1 MIRINFDLIN
11 LFWEGPKP
19 TKFIKLSNSSSG
31 VADSQIHKFSGEG
44 GVDLQQ
50 VRTKLIWIRYDD
62 FKNKGIVPKPS

>member
-50 VRTKLIWIRYDD
+50 VRTL
-62 FKNKGIVPKPS
+62 